1 MVWPRLSVVCMLF
14 LPALAETA
22 DPAWSILDRA
32 YAALRTADYEA
43 AAAGFR
49 EALKLAPER
58 VAVHKDL
65 GYTLLK
71 IGETE
76 AACDTFAEAMRLDPA
91 DDHLALEY
99 AFLAYET
106 NQQAAARRI
115 FDRVRRK
122 GNVKAE
128 TTFSNIESEL
138 GNGIARWTRAVEL
151 SPDNFSGHAELARL
165 AEQRDDL
172 ALAAKHY
179 RRAWDLRPDRRSFLL
194 DLGRVLQGQGLH
206 EQANAALL
214 AASRGAESRVAEKA
228 RELLS
233 SRYPYVYEFRS
244 ALDLDPRNLP
254 LRRELAWLYLEMGQ
268 KDEAEREFR
277 EVVKA
282 DTKDEWALAQL
293 GFLLLA
299 RNKVDEAFPLF
310 ERVLTSEDGELQDRV
325 RLALQLPRTLRKRTD
340 VPRSQT
346 SAQAL
351 ELAQRSL
358 DAGYLKDALK
368 YLRIAHENDP
378 LDFSVMLKLGW
389 THNNL
394 RDDRQ
399 AVDWFGLAR
408 RSPNKTVSAEA
419 GQAFKNLN
427 HQFARIRTSAW
438 LYPFY
443 SSRWRDVFS
452 YAQVRSEVM
461 PSWFVHP
468 YLSVRFAGD
477 IRRTA
482 EPATQAAAPTYLS
495 DSAFILGGGVT
506 TNTWHGLRGWF
517 EAGKAMRYLRQ
528 TTEAKQTTLD
538 LRGGLAWSRSFGRN
552 FGTKK
557 RGIFGE
563 TANDLVYVSRF
574 DQDTLVY
581 NFNRVGYTVQPSGP
595 AQLQLSWNLNITADT
610 RRYGWANSIET
621 GPGVRLRL
629 PSLPTPLLLT
639 IDALSGRTTVLDGTR
654 PPRYS
659 DLRIG
664 FWYAFSH

>member
-1 MVWPRLSVVCMLF
+1 MAWNHLFVVCML
-14 LPALAETA
+14 LVPAMAQVA
-22 DPAWSILDRA
+22 DPAWSVLDRG
-32 YAALRTADYEA
+32 YAALRAADYETAVA
-43 AAAGFR
+43 AFR
-49 EALKLAPER
+49 EAIKLAPER
-58 VAVHKDL
+58 VAIHKDL

-76 AACDTFAEAMRLDPA
+76 AARDTFAEAMRLAPG

-128 TTFSNIESEL
+128 TAFTNIEAGLES
-138 GNGIARWTRAVEL
+138 GIARWARAVEL

-179 RRAWDLRPDRRSFLL
+179 RRAWELRPDRRSFLL
-194 DLGRVLQGQGLH
+194 DLGRVLHGQELQ
-206 EQANAALL
+206 EQSHAALL

-228 RELLS
+228 RELLPT
-233 SRYPYVYEFRS
+233 RYPYVYEFRA
-244 ALDLDPRNLP
+244 ALDLDPRNVP
-254 LRRELAWLYLEMGQ
+254 LRRELAWLHLEMGQ
-268 KDEAEREFR
+268 KDDAEREFR
-277 EVVKA
+277 EVVTA
-282 DTKDEWALAQL
+282 DTTDEWALAQL

-325 RLALQLPRTLRKRTD
+325 RLALQLPRTLRKRAD

-378 LDFSVMLKLGW
+378 LDFNVMLKLGW
-389 THNNL
+389 THNIL

-399 AVDWFGLAR
+399 AVDWFALAR
-408 RSPNKTVSAEA
+408 RSPNRNVSSEA
-419 GQAFKNLN
+419 GQAFKNLST
-427 HQFARIRTSAW
+427 QYARIRTSAW

-443 SSRWRDVFS
+443 SSRWEDVFS
-452 YAQVRSEVM
+452 YAQIRSEVM

-482 EPATQAAAPTYLS
+482 QPATQTAAPTYLS
-495 DSAFILGGGVT
+495 DYAFILGGGVT
-506 TNTWHGLRGWF
+506 TGQWHGMRGWF
-517 EAGKAMRYLRQ
+517 EAGTAMRYLPQ
-528 TTEAKQTTLD
+528 TNGKRSSLD

-552 FGTKK
+552 FGAKK
-557 RGIFGE
+557 RGVFGE

-574 DQDTLVY
+574 DQDTLAY

-610 RRYGWANSIET
+610 RRYGWANSLET